1 MMNGEVFNLKRSN
14 KSKLEMLILLYAI
27 LVNDERIPEEVRQEY
42 AQKYLEVVESGKK
55 NSN

>member
-1 MMNGEVFNLKRSN
+1 MTNGGVFNLKRSN

-42 AQKYLEVVESGKK
+42 AKKYLEVVESGKK